1 MINQNIKLFE
11 NNFFKKF
18 RQTLIQTRFNKN
30 KNRNTSSNNIYSS
43 SSLDRKFLFQ
53 ISKKSRNS
61 LIKNPKKKNSSNNNS
76 IDINISLN
84 YKNKNKFK
92 DINLLKYPN
101 QKYSPLNQ
109 SKHKRNKNKSLDDIN
124 NNNLSSI
131 QNNLNISFTN
141 FSSPKANN
149 SFYIN
154 PIFMQGRN
162 YNDNKINK
170 INSKNIINSSD
181 EKSNGNKKIIF
192 SSFNQGK
199 KFENSNKKFYDILIK
214 TMNDNILSVQNKE
227 KNIAKINLKI
237 HDIILNTFNQ
247 FANVLQSNE
256 KKVALNILLQFNK
269 LISNKN
275 EEIQELKNQYKELEK
290 NYIKI
295 QQNNNSFYNEN
306 IQLRKKL
313 ELILEK
319 INSNCDSESLQEI
332 TSNDLKTKSERTESS
347 LNMED
352 LESIRFFDKINM
364 KRNSFS
370 NSKIPNLNFSG
381 QGQNIK
387 KLKSKNNIKYNFS
400 HDKKFNKL
408 FKFNKEK

>member
-1 MINQNIKLFE
+1 
-11 NNFFKKF
+11 
-18 RQTLIQTRFNKN
+18 
-30 KNRNTSSNNIYSS
+30 
-43 SSLDRKFLFQ
+43 
-53 ISKKSRNS
+53 
-61 LIKNPKKKNSSNNNS
+61 
-76 IDINISLN
+76 
-84 YKNKNKFK
+84 
-92 DINLLKYPN
+92 
-101 QKYSPLNQ
+101 
-109 SKHKRNKNKSLDDIN
+109 
-124 NNNLSSI
+124 
-131 QNNLNISFTN
+131 
-141 FSSPKANN
+141 
-149 SFYIN
+149 
-154 PIFMQGRN
+154 MQGRN
-162 YNDNKINK
+162 YNDNKIKK

-214 TMNDNILSVQNKE
+214 TMNDNITSVQNKE
-227 KNIAKINLKI
+227 KNNAKINLKI

-256 KKVALNILLQFNK
+256 KNVALNILYQFNK

-370 NSKIPNLNFSG
+370 NSKIPSLNFSG

>member
-1 MINQNIKLFE
+1 MINQNLKLSE

-18 RQTLIQTRFNKN
+18 HQTLVQTRFKKN
-30 KNRNTSSNNIYSS
+30 KNRNSSSNNMWT
-43 SSLDRKFLFQ
+43 SSLLNNKFLYQ

-61 LIKNPKKKNSSNNNS
+61 LKKNKKKNSSNNS
-76 IDINISLN
+76 IDINISLD
-84 YKNKNKFK
+84 YKNKNKVK
-92 DINLLKYPN
+92 DIKLKYPN
-101 QKYSPLNQ
+101 QKYSSLDE
-109 SKHKRNKNKSLDDIN
+109 KRNKNKSLDDIN
-124 NNNLSSI
+124 NNLCSI

-162 YNDNKINK
+162 YNDNKIKK

-199 KFENSNKKFYDILIK
+199 KFENSNKKFYDILVK
-214 TMNDNILSVQNKE
+214 TMNDNIIRVQNKE
-227 KNIAKINLKI
+227 KNNAKINLKI

-256 KKVALNILLQFNK
+256 KNVILNILFQFNK
-269 LISNKN
+269 LMQYKN
-275 EEIQELKNQYKELEK
+275 EELKEVKSEYKELENK
-290 NYIKI
+290 YMKI
-295 QQNNNSFYNEN
+295 QQKNNLIQNEN
-306 IQLRKKL
+306 NQLRKKL

-319 INSNCDSESLQEI
+319 INSNCDSESLVEI
-332 TSNDLKTKSERTESS
+332 NSNALKTKSFDKSESS

-364 KRNSFS
+364 RRNSFS
-370 NSKIPNLNFSG
+370 NSKIPTLNFSG

-387 KLKSKNNIKYNFS
+387 KLKSKNYPKYQFF
-400 HDKKFNKL
+400 HDKTFNKL
-408 FKFNKEK
+408 ITFNKEK

>member
-1 MINQNIKLFE
+1 MINQNLKLSE

-18 RQTLIQTRFNKN
+18 HQTLVQTRFKKN
-30 KNRNTSSNNIYSS
+30 KNRNSSSNNMWT
-43 SSLDRKFLFQ
+43 SSLLNNKFLYQ

-84 YKNKNKFK
+84 YKKNKLK

-162 YNDNKINK
+162 YNDNKIKK

-214 TMNDNILSVQNKE
+214 TMNDNITSVQNKE
-227 KNIAKINLKI
+227 KNNAKINLKI

-256 KKVALNILLQFNK
+256 KNVALNILYQFNK

-352 LESIRFFDKINM
+352 LESIRFFDKIIM
-364 KRNSFS
+364 RRNSFS
-370 NSKIPNLNFSG
+370 NSKIPTLNFSG

-387 KLKSKNNIKYNFS
+387 KLKSKNYPKYQFF
-400 HDKKFNKL
+400 HDKTFNKL
-408 FKFNKEK
+408 ITFNKEK

>member
-1 MINQNIKLFE
+1 MINQNLKLSE

-18 RQTLIQTRFNKN
+18 HQTLVQTRFKKN
-30 KNRNTSSNNIYSS
+30 KNRNSSSNNMCT
-43 SSLDRKFLFQ
+43 SSLLNNKFLYQ

-61 LIKNPKKKNSSNNNS
+61 LKKNKKKNSSNNS
-76 IDINISLN
+76 IDINISLD
-84 YKNKNKFK
+84 YKNKNKVK
-92 DINLLKYPN
+92 DIKLKYPN
-101 QKYSPLNQ
+101 QKYSSLDE
-109 SKHKRNKNKSLDDIN
+109 KRNKNKSLDDIN
-124 NNNLSSI
+124 NNLCSI

-141 FSSPKANN
+141 FASPKANN

-154 PIFMQGRN
+154 PIFMHGKN
-162 YNDNKINK
+162 FNDIKKLNA
-170 INSKNIINSSD
+170 KNDISSD
-181 EKSNGNKKIIF
+181 EKSNRNKQILF
-192 SSFNQGK
+192 SGSNQGK
-199 KFENSNKKFYDILIK
+199 KSENNKLYEILIK
-214 TMNDNILSVQNKE
+214 TMNDNILKVQNNE
-227 KNIAKINLKI
+227 KNNSTINSKI
-237 HDIILNTFNQ
+237 HDIIQQTLND

-256 KKVALNILLQFNK
+256 KNVILNILFQFNK
-269 LISNKN
+269 LIQYKN
-275 EEIQELKNQYKELEK
+275 EEIKEVKSEYKELENKYMKIKQK
-290 NYIKI
+290 NNLI
-295 QQNNNSFYNEN
+295 QNEN
-306 IQLRKKL
+306 NQLRKKL

-370 NSKIPNLNFSG
+370 NSKIPSLNFSG

>member
-1 MINQNIKLFE
+1 MINQNLKLSE

-18 RQTLIQTRFNKN
+18 HQTLVQTRFKKN
-30 KNRNTSSNNIYSS
+30 KNRNSSSNNMCT
-43 SSLDRKFLFQ
+43 SSLLNNKFLYQ

-61 LIKNPKKKNSSNNNS
+61 LKKNKKKNSLNNS
-76 IDINISLN
+76 IDINISLD
-84 YKNKNKFK
+84 YKKKNKVK
-92 DINLLKYPN
+92 DIKPKYPN
-101 QKYSPLNQ
+101 QKYS
-109 SKHKRNKNKSLDDIN
+109 SIDEKRIKNKSLDDIN
-124 NNNLSSI
+124 NNLCSI

-141 FSSPKANN
+141 FASPKANN

-154 PIFMQGRN
+154 PIFMHGKN
-162 YNDNKINK
+162 FNDIKKLNA
-170 INSKNIINSSD
+170 KNDIISSD
-181 EKSNGNKKIIF
+181 EKSNRNKQILF
-192 SSFNQGK
+192 LGSNQGK
-199 KFENSNKKFYDILIK
+199 NSENNKLYEIFIK
-214 TMNDNILSVQNKE
+214 TMNDNILKVQNNE
-227 KNIAKINLKI
+227 KNNSKINSKI
-237 HDIILNTFNQ
+237 HDIIQQTLND

-256 KKVALNILLQFNK
+256 KNVILNILFQFNK
-269 LISNKN
+269 LIQYKN
-275 EEIQELKNQYKELEK
+275 EEIKEVKNEYKELENK
-290 NYIKI
+290 YMKI
-295 QQNNNSFYNEN
+295 QQKNSLIQNEN
-306 IQLRKKL
+306 NQLKKKL

-319 INSNCDSESLQEI
+319 INSNCDTESLQEI

>member
-1 MINQNIKLFE
+1 MINQNLKLSE

-18 RQTLIQTRFNKN
+18 HQTLVQTRFKKN
-30 KNRNTSSNNIYSS
+30 KNRNSSSNNMCT
-43 SSLDRKFLFQ
+43 SSLLNNKFLYQ

-61 LIKNPKKKNSSNNNS
+61 LKKNKKKNSLNNS
-76 IDINISLN
+76 IDINISLD
-84 YKNKNKFK
+84 YKKKNKVK
-92 DINLLKYPN
+92 DIKPKYPN
-101 QKYSPLNQ
+101 QKYS
-109 SKHKRNKNKSLDDIN
+109 SIDEKRIKNKSLDDIN
-124 NNNLSSI
+124 NNLCSI

-141 FSSPKANN
+141 FASPKANN

-154 PIFMQGRN
+154 PIFMHGKN
-162 YNDNKINK
+162 FNDIKKLNA
-170 INSKNIINSSD
+170 KNDVVSSD
-181 EKSNGNKKIIF
+181 EKSNRNKQILF
-192 SSFNQGK
+192 LGSNQGK
-199 KFENSNKKFYDILIK
+199 NSENNKLYEIFIK
-214 TMNDNILSVQNKE
+214 TMNDNILKVQNNE
-227 KNIAKINLKI
+227 KNNSKINSKI
-237 HDIILNTFNQ
+237 HDIIQQTLND

-256 KKVALNILLQFNK
+256 KNVILNILFQFNK
-269 LISNKN
+269 LIQSKN
-275 EEIQELKNQYKELEK
+275 EEIKEVKNEYKELENK
-290 NYIKI
+290 YMKI
-295 QQNNNSFYNEN
+295 QQKNSLIQNEN
-306 IQLRKKL
+306 NQLRKKL

-319 INSNCDSESLQEI
+319 INSNCDTESLQEI

-352 LESIRFFDKINM
+352 LESIRFFDKIIM
-364 KRNSFS
+364 RRNSFS

>member
-1 MINQNIKLFE
+1 MINQNLKLSE

-18 RQTLIQTRFNKN
+18 HQTLVQTRFKKN
-30 KNRNTSSNNIYSS
+30 KNRNSSSNNMCT
-43 SSLDRKFLFQ
+43 SSLLNNKFLYQ

-61 LIKNPKKKNSSNNNS
+61 LKKNKKKNSSNNS

-84 YKNKNKFK
+84 YKKNKLK

-109 SKHKRNKNKSLDDIN
+109 SKNKRNKNKSLDDIN

-162 YNDNKINK
+162 YNDNKIKK

-199 KFENSNKKFYDILIK
+199 KSDNSNKKFYDILIK
-214 TMNDNILSVQNKE
+214 TMNDNITSVQNKE
-227 KNIAKINLKI
+227 KNNAKINLKI

-256 KKVALNILLQFNK
+256 KNVALNILYQFNK

-387 KLKSKNNIKYNFS
+387 KLKSKNNIKYNFI

>member
-154 PIFMQGRN
+154 PIFMHGKN
-162 YNDNKINK
+162 FNDIKKLNA
-170 INSKNIINSSD
+170 KNDIISSD
-181 EKSNGNKKIIF
+181 EKSNRNKQILF
-192 SSFNQGK
+192 SGSNQGK
-199 KFENSNKKFYDILIK
+199 KSENSNNKLYEILIK
-214 TMNDNILSVQNKE
+214 TMNDNILKVQNNE
-227 KNIAKINLKI
+227 KNNSKINSKI
-237 HDIILNTFNQ
+237 HDIIQQTLND

-256 KKVALNILLQFNK
+256 KNVILNILFQFNK
-269 LISNKN
+269 LIQYKN
-275 EEIQELKNQYKELEK
+275 EEIKEVKSEYKELENKYMKIKQK
-290 NYIKI
+290 NNLI
-295 QQNNNSFYNEN
+295 QNEN
-306 IQLRKKL
+306 NQLRKKL

-319 INSNCDSESLQEI
+319 INSNCDSESLVEI
-332 TSNDLKTKSERTESS
+332 NSDALKTKSFDKSESS

-352 LESIRFFDKINM
+352 LESIRFFDKIIM
-364 KRNSFS
+364 RRNSFS
-370 NSKIPNLNFSG
+370 NSKIPTLNFSG

-387 KLKSKNNIKYNFS
+387 KLKSKNYPKYQFF
-400 HDKKFNKL
+400 HDKTFNKL
-408 FKFNKEK
+408 FTLNKEK

>member
-1 MINQNIKLFE
+1 MINQNLKLSE

-18 RQTLIQTRFNKN
+18 HQTLVQTRFKKN
-30 KNRNTSSNNIYSS
+30 KNRNSSSNNMCT
-43 SSLDRKFLFQ
+43 SSLLNNKFLYQ

-61 LIKNPKKKNSSNNNS
+61 LKKNKKKNSLNNS
-76 IDINISLN
+76 IDINISLD
-84 YKNKNKFK
+84 YKKKNKVK
-92 DINLLKYPN
+92 DIKPKYPN
-101 QKYSPLNQ
+101 QKYS
-109 SKHKRNKNKSLDDIN
+109 SIDEKRIKNKSLDDIN
-124 NNNLSSI
+124 NNLCSI

-141 FSSPKANN
+141 FASPKANN

-162 YNDNKINK
+162 YNDNKIKK

-214 TMNDNILSVQNKE
+214 TMNDNITSVQNKE
-227 KNIAKINLKI
+227 KNNAKINLKI

-256 KKVALNILLQFNK
+256 KNVALNILYQFNK

-370 NSKIPNLNFSG
+370 NSKNPSLNFSG